1 MGLGLY
7 VIIDPYNIG
16 ENNFNNLCNKLIES
30 DVDTIQLR
38 NKYGDKK
45 EYMEQSILIK
55 NLCEK
60 NNKKFI
66 INDRLEE
73 ALEIMPD
80 GIHVGRNDA
89 SVEKCRDLFPQEF
102 IIGNSNATFEE
113 GKVSE
118 KLLTDYVAIGSLFE
132 TNSKKDTIPSSLD
145 VIKKLKNTNFK
156 KEIVAIGG
164 INKNR
169 IIDVLDS
176 GADSICI
183 SSAITLSKDPV
194 LEANIIKKIM
204 QDYAK
209 Q

>member
-145 VIKKLKNTNFK
+145 VIKKLKKTNFK

-204 QDYAK
+204 LDYAK

>member
-1 MGLGLY
+1 MRLGLY

-16 ENNFNNLCNKLIES
+16 NKDFKDLCMELIES
-30 DVDTIQLR
+30 NIDTIQLR
-38 NKYGDKK
+38 NKLGSKK
-45 EYMEQSILIK
+45 EYIEQSLFLK

-60 NNKKFI
+60 NNKIFI
-66 INDRLEE
+66 INDRVEE
-73 ALEIMPD
+73 ALEVMPN
-80 GIHVGRNDA
+80 GIHVGRKDE
-89 SVEKCRDLFPQEF
+89 SVQKCRGLFPKKF

-113 GKVSE
+113 GIISG
-118 KLLTDYVAIGSLFE
+118 KLPTDYIAIGSLFE

-145 VIKKLKNTNFK
+145 VIKRLKKANFK

-169 IIDVLDS
+169 VIKVLES

-183 SSAITLSKDPV
+183 SSAITLSKNPAD
-194 LEANIIKKIM
+194 EANNIKKIM

-209 Q
+209 

>member
-145 VIKKLKNTNFK
+145 VIKKLKKTNFK

>member
-145 VIKKLKNTNFK
+145 VIKKLKKSNIK
-156 KEIVAIGG
+156 KKIVGIGG

-169 IIDVLDS
+169 TIEVLKS

-183 SSAITLSKDPV
+183 SSAITLSDNPFK
-194 LEANIIKKIM
+194 EANSIKKIM
-204 QDYAK
+204 QNYAK
-209 Q
+209 

>member
-145 VIKKLKNTNFK
+145 VIKNLKKTNFK
-156 KEIVAIGG
+156 KKIVAIGG

-169 IIDVLDS
+169 IIKVLDS

-183 SSAITLSKDPV
+183 SSAITLSKNPTI
-194 LEANIIKKIM
+194 EANNIKKIM

-209 Q
+209 